1 MFLGGHMIQ
10 FLDTLLS
17 RKFRNAART
26 QYLDIIV
33 YIQTKLHHM
42 NKFLTGERCCLRR
55 DEDFHVIHLSQSDS
69 EFRKSA
75 PRFAHFEEI
84 DAE

>member
-1 MFLGGHMIQ
+1 MVQFLGA
-10 FLDTLLS
+10 LLS
-17 RKFRNAART
+17 GKFRNAART

-33 YIQTKLHHM
+33 YIKTKLHHM

-55 DEDFHVIHLSQSDS
+55 DGDFHITFVSIG
-69 EFRKSA
+69 FRKFA
-75 PRFAHFEEI
+75 PRFAHFEET

>member
-1 MFLGGHMIQ
+1 MVQFLGA
-10 FLDTLLS
+10 LLS

-42 NKFLTGERCCLRR
+42 NIFLTGERCFLRR
-55 DEDFHVIHLSQSDS
+55 DEDFHVTFVSIRFRIS
-69 EFRKSA
+69 EERTSICAFR
-75 PRFAHFEEI
+75 RN
-84 DAE
+84 

>member
-1 MFLGGHMIQ
+1 MVQFLGA
-10 FLDTLLS
+10 LLS
-17 RKFRNAART
+17 GKFRNAAWT

-42 NKFLTGERCCLRR
+42 NKFLTEKGIAYVETKISM
-55 DEDFHVIHLSQSDS
+55 IHLSQSDS
-69 EFRKSA
+69 RFRKSA
-75 PRFAHFEEI
+75 PRFAHFEET